1 MDDFNQRYYYD
12 LVKNGGELADVPTKY
27 ITLEMCFEYLKRTR
41 NLDGIPKEILIKLYA
56 WLFCKNQDI
65 KQIPKR
71 VQTKQFWVEWFK
83 LMQKSF
89 LTQEICNTYFEKT
102 GDIKLIP
109 TEYITQEMCNKYFK
123 KTGNIQSIPAE
134 YVTQEMCNDYFIKTK
149 AVYFIPPQY
158 INSDLYENYFLKT
171 GNISL
176 IPGRYRTQEMYNKY
190 FEKIGIIDS
199 IPVEYRTQEMYN
211 KYFEKIGDIYSVPI
225 DYRTQEMCNEYFKKT
240 GGIKPIPDK
249 YKTQE
254 MCDKY
259 FEHTG
264 DIKPIPDKY
273 KTQEMCNE
281 YFKKTGDIE
290 LIPDKYITKE
300 MCDEYFKKTG
310 DIKSI
315 PDKYKTQEMWDK
327 YFNFYHNLHNIPEQF
342 ISFEMCQRFF
352 ERYHDLYDIPDNYRE
367 LVSEDYFLRTGNLA
381 DIPKEYRINIAK
393 NILTILENVMFTK
406 NQLLKKFNW
415 SDIQFDSI
423 MKIISEDSSDIYL
436 AIQNILNNNMKNY
449 IFNTKARV
457 EFLNDLVTSMNLKK
471 QNELTKDQKI
481 LFTYQF
487 FSQKPYRSLDVI
499 WDWINRYPQKNKQL
513 INFFRWY
520 LKYKTAFDM
529 LNYEVL
535 SKKEQEMEHIPNWIK
550 TYNLNK
556 SMGSD
561 DRPLSLFFVHDGE
574 TIVINKDDVKN
585 VLYTLKEN
593 DVPTKNCIVNEA
605 IRYYSYGALDE
616 FIENLQL
623 SSIVNEKAENKKI

>member
-1 MDDFNQRYYYD
+1 MDNFNERCYYD
-12 LVKNGGELADVPTKY
+12 LVKNGGELSDVPTKY
-27 ITLEMCFEYLKRTR
+27 ITLEMCYEYLKRTR
-41 NLDGIPKEILIKLYA
+41 NLDGIPKEFLIKLYA
-56 WLFCKNQDI
+56 VLFCKNQDI

-71 VQTKQFWVEWFK
+71 VQTKQFWVVWFK
-83 LMQKSF
+83 LRQKIF
-89 LTQEICNTYFEKT
+89 LTQEICNTYFEHT
-102 GDIKLIP
+102 GDID
-109 TEYITQEMCNKYFK
+109 
-123 KTGNIQSIPAE
+123 SIPI
-134 YVTQEMCNDYFIKTK
+134 Y
-149 AVYFIPPQY
+149 
-158 INSDLYENYFLKT
+158 
-171 GNISL
+171 
-176 IPGRYRTQEMYNKY
+176 YRTQEMYNKY
-190 FEKIGIIDS
+190 FEH
-199 IPVEYRTQEMYN
+199 T
-211 KYFEKIGDIYSVPI
+211 GDIYSVPL
-225 DYRTQEMCNEYFKKT
+225 DY
-240 GGIKPIPDK
+240 I
-249 YKTQE
+249 TQE

-259 FEHTG
+259 FEHTV

-273 KTQEMCNE
+273 KT
-281 YFKKTGDIE
+281 
-290 LIPDKYITKE
+290 KE
-300 MCDEYFKKTG
+300 MCDEYFEKTG
-310 DIKSI
+310 DVKPI

-327 YFNFYHNLHNIPEQF
+327 YFNFYYNLHYIPEQF
-342 ISFEMCQRFF
+342 ISFEMCQKSF
-352 ERYHDLYDIPDNYRE
+352 ERYHNLYEIPDNYRE
-367 LVSEDYFLRTGNLA
+367 LVSEDYFVRTGNLE

-406 NQLLKKFNW
+406 TQLLKNFNW

-423 MKIISEDSSDIYL
+423 MKIISEDSSEIYL

-481 LFTYQF
+481 LFTYQL

-513 INFFRWY
+513 INFFRWH

-529 LNYEVL
+529 SNYEVL
-535 SKKEQEMEHIPNWIK
+535 SKKEQEMEHLPNWIK

-556 SMGSD
+556 SMESD

-585 VLYTLKEN
+585 VLSTLKEN

-605 IRYYSYGALDE
+605 IKYYSYGALDE

-623 SSIVNEKAENKKI
+623 SSVVNEKAENKKR